1 MKVAEQPHLDQ
12 TEPGKPAELAG
23 QAEPVGEETES
34 DTALMLRYRDGD
46 VDAFATLYQRHK
58 GTLYR
63 YFLRQCSTPA
73 QAEELFQ
80 EVWLHLIRSRK
91 RYEVRA
97 KFTTYL
103 FRMAH
108 NRLVDAYRRQAH
120 RHETAWDANTDPPTD
135 PLGET
140 STVNM
145 REGLEHQIHV
155 RQQAK
160 QLMTLLTDLPLPQ
173 REAFLLREESGM
185 SLEEIA
191 ETTQVNRETAKSRV
205 RYAIARLRRGL
216 RDAS

>member
-1 MKVAEQPHLDQ
+1 MKVAEQPHQSNLNAI
-12 TEPGKPAELAG
+12 PK
-23 QAEPVGEETES
+23 VGLVEEGTSSETP
-34 DTALMLRYRDGD
+34 DTALMERYREGD
-46 VDAFATLYQRHK
+46 TAAFAILYQRHK
-58 GTLYR
+58 GPLYR
-63 YFLRQCSTPA
+63 YFLRQCGTQA

-80 EVWLHLIRSRK
+80 DVWLHLIRSRK

-103 FRMAH
+103 FRLAH
-108 NRLVDAYRRQAH
+108 NRLVDAYRRQSH
-120 RHETAWDANTDPPTD
+120 RHETAWDADTD

-140 STVNM
+140 SSVDM
-145 REGLEHQIHV
+145 REGLEHQVHV

-205 RYAIARLRRGL
+205 RYAIARLQRGL
-216 RDAS
+216 RGVS